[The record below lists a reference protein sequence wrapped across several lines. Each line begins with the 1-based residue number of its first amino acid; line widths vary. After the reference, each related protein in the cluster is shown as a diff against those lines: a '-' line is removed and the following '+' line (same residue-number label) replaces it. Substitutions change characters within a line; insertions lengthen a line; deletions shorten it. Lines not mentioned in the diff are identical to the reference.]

1 MWSRR
6 QFVTSGLAGIGLT
19 AALPSVLAGVST
31 TQEFARQDVRI
42 PITMCHGITD
52 RLTLD
57 RFEQYLRIASELGFS
72 TISYDQLYLWLT
84 GAGTLPAH
92 PLMIDVDHPVR
103 SVSTDI
109 FPLMREYG
117 FTGNLFINTAY
128 FGEVCGNTF
137 DLFGRTR
144 GNSVDAGQPMCAT
157 WDQIHQLMTSGWTIG
172 AHTHTHPN
180 LSELSLTDPAGQV
193 LRAEMDTNDALLEEY
208 LGLRPEYFAFT
219 GNSTGVTWSTV
230 ADIEARK
237 RYRLGRLW
245 IIGNKCEIDG
255 KVERYA
261 DFVGATGADEA
272 DGGPPHAARYI
283 TRNTPLFRLPS
294 MELERLI
301 YEPEAFRQYLT
312 LALG

>member
-1 MWSRR
+1 MREKTIWSRR
-6 QFVTSGLAGIGLT
+6 QFVTTGLAGIGLT
-19 AALPSVLAGVST
+19 ATRPSVLAGDSA
-31 TQEFARQDVRI
+31 TQEPTPQDVRI
-42 PITMCHGITD
+42 PITMCHGIND
-52 RLTLD
+52 RLTLE
-57 RFEQYLRIASELGFS
+57 RFEQYLRIARELGFS

-84 GAGTLPAH
+84 GAGTLPTH
-92 PLMIDVDHPVR
+92 PLMIDVDHPVQ
-103 SVSTDI
+103 SVSVDI
-109 FPLMREYG
+109 FPLMQEYS
-117 FTGNLFINTAY
+117 FIGNLFVNTAC
-128 FGEVCGNTF
+128 FGEVCGDT
-137 DLFGRTR
+137 
-144 GNSVDAGQPMCAT
+144 SVDAGQSMCAT
-157 WDQIHQLMTSGWTIG
+157 WDQIRQLMRSGWTIG

-193 LRAEMDTNDALLEEY
+193 VRTEMDRNDALLEEH

-230 ADIEARK
+230 ADIEAKK
-237 RYRLGRLW
+237 RYKLGRLW

-255 KVERYA
+255 NVERYA
-261 DFVGATGADEA
+261 DFVGVTGADEA
-272 DGGPPHAARYI
+272 DGGPPHPARYI